1 MERSVVMFDKF
12 GEMGSAGEIND
23 LAANLLKEAD
33 TDSIRILAKENGL
46 EADVADMFITG
57 EITELCDDVMAALG
71 KLDVESSEL
80 KPPEIMADWIEY
92 VKEQCMESEEMA
104 KTVRSKGK
112 TIKGMIGELLKWGFK
127 HQYNIDEDIM
137 KAAGVNANKCTLGIP
152 GMGTAKKIIKEYY
165 TGGQV

>member
-1 MERSVVMFDKF
+1 MFDKF

-71 KLDVESSEL
+71 KLDVEASEL
-80 KPPEIMADWIEY
+80 KSPEIMADWIEY

-104 KTVRSKGK
+104 KAVRSKGK

-127 HQYNIDEDIM
+127 HQYNIDKDIM

-165 TGGQV
+165 TGGAK

>member
-1 MERSVVMFDKF
+1 M
-12 GEMGSAGEIND
+12 
-23 LAANLLKEAD
+23 
-33 TDSIRILAKENGL
+33 
-46 EADVADMFITG
+46 ADMFITG

-71 KLDVESSEL
+71 KLDTEASEL
-80 KPPEIMADWIEY
+80 NPPEIMADWIEY

-104 KTVRSKGK
+104 KAVRSKGK

-127 HQYNIDEDIM
+127 HQYNIDKDIM

>member
-1 MERSVVMFDKF
+1 MFDKF

-46 EADVADMFITG
+46 ETDVADMFITG

-71 KLDVESSEL
+71 KLDVEASEL

-104 KTVRSKGK
+104 KAVRSKGK
-112 TIKGMIGELLKWGFK
+112 TIKGMIGELLKWSFK
-127 HQYNIDEDIM
+127 HQYNIDKDIM

-152 GMGTAKKIIKEYY
+152 GMGTAKKIIKKYY
-165 TGGQV
+165 TGGAK